1 MHYRKKITKKSKWL
15 LRKVALSACFLTREE
30 IARAVKYVLP
40 DYNKLADNI
49 ILSIFGKLPCIE
61 ELKNAIRKT
70 LILVIDEV
78 SLKHAHCKM

>member
-1 MHYRKKITKKSKWL
+1 MHYRKKITKRSKWL

-49 ILSIFGKLPCIE
+49 ILSIFGKLSYIE

-78 SLKHAHCKM
+78 SLEHTHCKM